1 MRIILISVFYL
12 IFQNIYSQEYS
23 GKDIIGIWEVN
34 KCELLING
42 EIIKTAYINN
52 YGDFNKVIEGK
63 SAGSHD
69 QDIISLIKSILGS
82 EITFNEDST
91 VLWDVTLS
99 EINFSNGYWDLE
111 NSGELFI
118 GENKY
123 KLKYKSVLKGRI
135 TLMNSDEVK
144 ITFFTSGIENRISLI
159 KK

>member
-1 MRIILISVFYL
+1 MKIFFLTIAVLINQF
-12 IFQNIYSQEYS
+12 IYSQEYS
-23 GKDIIGIWEVN
+23 GKDIIGTWEVN

-99 EINFSNGYWDLE
+99 EINFRNGYWDLE